1 VQVVAVALE
10 DVVLLD
16 ADLDVQVARRAAVGA
31 GLAVAGLRM
40 RMPSSMP
47 AGIFTSSVFCFLILP
62 WPWQV
67 VQGSGMI
74 LPVPR
79 QCGQV
84 CCTLKKPWRICTVP
98 LPCRWQVLALVPGL
112 APVPWQVSQSSQ
124 LGMRICASLPRA
136 ASSSVISIA

>member
-1 VQVVAVALE
+1 MYRSPGGPPLVPGSPLPV
-10 DVVLLD
+10 
-16 ADLDVQVARRAAVGA
+16 
-31 GLAVAGLRM
+31 LRM

-47 AGIFTSSVFCFLILP
+47 AGIFTSSVFCFLSLP
-62 WPWQV
+62 WPEQV

-98 LPCRWQVLALVPGL
+98 LPVQVVQVLALVPGL
-112 APVPWQVSQSSQ
+112 APLPWQVSQLSHE
-124 LGMRICASLPRA
+124 GMRICASLPRA
-136 ASSSVISIA
+136 ASSRVISMA